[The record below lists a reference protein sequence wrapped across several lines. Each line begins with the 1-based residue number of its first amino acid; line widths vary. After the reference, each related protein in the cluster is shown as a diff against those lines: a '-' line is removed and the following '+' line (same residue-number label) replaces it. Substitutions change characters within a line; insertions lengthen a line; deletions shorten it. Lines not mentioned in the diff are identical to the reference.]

1 MYTITGPENHLIY
14 LAFKKKTQVL
24 ITMKVKLP
32 NYRPQQANKY
42 LSGNNNIKYQVNE
55 LIDQPQR
62 DCFIACNK
70 AAFCVVTVVGHGTV

>member
-14 LAFKKKTQVL
+14 LALKKKTQVL

-42 LSGNNNIKYQVNE
+42 LCKVIITLNIR
-55 LIDQPQR
+55 LMS
-62 DCFIACNK
+62 
-70 AAFCVVTVVGHGTV
+70 